1 MEKHKFNLYPE
12 ITGSQYEELKE
23 VEKIAN
29 DDYELMKKWSK
40 ILGINTKNRNQNVS
54 YLKNEIPDSSMSSI
68 NKSLKI

>member
-1 MEKHKFNLYPE
+1 
-12 ITGSQYEELKE
+12 
-23 VEKIAN
+23 
-29 DDYELMKKWSK
+29 MKKWSK